1 MLCFILSF
9 NKLHNI
15 IALIINLYYE
25 KDLNLGQ
32 NIFAL
37 KTINFFWYLKI
48 NIKKIKFV
56 DSVSLYSLVTT
67 TKRDVFLNVNQEII
81 KIKNAYT
88 KK

>member
-37 KTINFFWYLKI
+37 KTINFFWYFKI

-81 KIKNAYT
+81 KIKNTYT